1 MLLHF
6 NNKKG
11 ISVAALSVAA
21 IVIITL
27 ASVIT
32 VSLVGN
38 YNESKKIEFAQELNM
53 IKLVVD
59 NYYYENGTYPVT
71 DKQLTLSNL
80 SNEIKQSQFFEEVE
94 VDGQYIFNVLDLNL
108 VNINSL
114 KYGTGK
120 DGLYDAYVV
129 SNNTGNIYYAKGL
142 KIGNKTYYTLNNE
155 LNGLLTGNN
164 NLEINSDKA
173 VLFTQQKLNNGN
185 ISVKISVPKNYEI
198 NSVKFEND
206 DINLDS
212 EDDNYYI
219 YYLQTDESGT
229 IDVSYNANDA
239 SKNAKYTIAD
249 NDIVENEEDL
259 TLNIYISL
267 SNELP
272 TQGPINATIT
282 ASNSIP
288 TGYKIQYKIDE
299 GEWTDGSKITN
310 ITENCKISC
319 RVYSSGLGRVIA
331 QNSKEVNN
339 IDNIKPIIASV
350 DGNAQDWINANVI
363 LTVNGAVDNESGLH
377 DTEAY
382 SFDDGLTW
390 QTSNSNHRH
399 LNIIQNHIIY
409 CRWIKRS
416 IYCSN
421 RRIVRC
427 VCSRIITI

>member
-259 TLNIYISL
+259 T
-267 SNELP
+267 
-272 TQGPINATIT
+272 
-282 ASNSIP
+282 
-288 TGYKIQYKIDE
+288 
-299 GEWTDGSKITN
+299 
-310 ITENCKISC
+310 
-319 RVYSSGLGRVIA
+319 
-331 QNSKEVNN
+331 
-339 IDNIKPIIASV
+339 
-350 DGNAQDWINANVI
+350 
-363 LTVNGAVDNESGLH
+363 
-377 DTEAY
+377 
-382 SFDDGLTW
+382 
-390 QTSNSNHRH
+390 
-399 LNIIQNHIIY
+399 
-409 CRWIKRS
+409 
-416 IYCSN
+416 
-421 RRIVRC
+421 
-427 VCSRIITI
+427 